1 MNRKLLVAVVSGA
14 LVLPMAAQGVEIG
27 ASGHINRTLVFS
39 GLTGTDDPNHVDG
52 ASSGS
57 RFRFTGTEELDNG
70 LSIGANLEFGA
81 LGSADA
87 SDAPNDSPATV
98 PTIRHASVDFS
109 GPFGT
114 LTVGQTAPATNLIS
128 YANLDN
134 LAWLSGTEV
143 GCDFC
148 SGSGMASTIFTTFGP
163 GRMQVVR
170 YNAPA
175 MGPVSLSFSA
185 DGNKFW
191 DAALRTSGETAG
203 GITYSLH
210 AGFTHYPATPAGP
223 ASNVFVGTALPPAA
237 PATGQTVDYHNNG
250 VGYDIVDAAT
260 GNTVMGLAT
269 SGWDGHTGTVG
280 HWKFTP
286 GAPAAPE
293 ADATTVSVAL
303 GLAQGTHVNF
313 TWGQKD
319 PDTGADSEFTHFGVG
334 HNMESTSIAATY
346 TDSDIGTGGSSWA
359 VGIGQAVGSAAQ
371 VYAGYKYLDHDSA
384 AMEDYGF
391 FVLGARVIF
400 N

>member
-14 LVLPMAAQGVEIG
+14 LVLPMAAQGVEIS
-27 ASGHINRTLVFS
+27 ASGHVHRALVFS

-70 LSIGANLEFGA
+70 LNIGANLEFAA

-87 SDAPNDSPATV
+87 SDAPNDAPATV

-114 LTVGQTAPATNLIS
+114 LTVGQTAPATHIIS

-134 LAWLSGTEV
+134 LAWLSGVEV

-148 SGSGMASTIFTTFGP
+148 TASGMKSTIFTTFGP

-185 DGNKFW
+185 DGNEFW
-191 DAALRTSGETAG
+191 DAALRSSGDMG
-203 GITYSLH
+203 GITYSIH
-210 AGFTHYPATPAGP
+210 AGFTSYPATPAGP
-223 ASNVFVGTALPPAA
+223 ASNVFVGTPVPPAA
-237 PATGQTVDYHNNG
+237 PAAGQTAVAHRDG
-250 VGYDIVDAAT
+250 VGYNIVDDAT
-260 GNTVMGLAT
+260 GNVVMGLSP
-269 SGWDGHTGTVG
+269 SGWEGGDTA
-280 HWKFTP
+280 HWKYTP
-286 GAPAAPE
+286 GAAATPASN
-293 ADATTVSVAL
+293 ATTVSVAL
-303 GLAQGTHVNF
+303 GLAQGTHVNV
-313 TWGQKD
+313 TWGQSD
-319 PDTGADSEFTHFGVG
+319 PDTGADEEFTHFGIG
-334 HNMESTSIAATY
+334 HNIENTSIAATY
-346 TDSDIGTGGSSWA
+346 TDSDIGGGGSSWA
-359 VGIGQAVGSAAQ
+359 VGIGHAMGNAE

-391 FVLGARVIF
+391 FVLGSRIKF

>member
-14 LVLPMAAQGVEIG
+14 LVLPMAAQGVEIS
-27 ASGHINRTLVFS
+27 ASGHVHRALVFS
-39 GLTGTDDPNHVDG
+39 GLTDTGDPNHVDG
-52 ASSGS
+52 ASSAS

-70 LSIGANLEFGA
+70 LSVGVNLEFGA

-87 SDAPNDSPATV
+87 SDAPNDAPATV

-114 LTVGQTAPATNLIS
+114 LTAGQTAPATHLIS

-134 LAWLSGTEV
+134 VVWLSGVEV

-148 SGSGMASTIFTTFGP
+148 TASGMKSTIFTTFGP

-185 DGNKFW
+185 DGNEFW
-191 DAALRTSGETAG
+191 DAALRASGDMG
-203 GITYSLH
+203 GIMYSFH
-210 AGFTHYPATPAGP
+210 AGFTSYPAVAAGD
-223 ASNVFVGTALPPAA
+223 ASNVFVGKILPDAA
-237 PATGQTVDYHNNG
+237 PSDTQTVRMHRSGN
-250 VGYDIVDAAT
+250 GYDILDAD
-260 GNTVMGLAT
+260 GNVVMGLAAST
-269 SGWDGHTGTVG
+269 WDDGNTG
-280 HWKFTP
+280 HWKYTP
-286 GAPAAPE
+286 GAAAEPAS
-293 ADATTVSVAL
+293 DATTVSVAL
-303 GLAQGTHVNF
+303 GLAQGTHVNV
-313 TWGQKD
+313 TWGQSD
-319 PDTGADSEFTHFGVG
+319 PDTGADGEFTHFGIG
-334 HNMESTSIAATY
+334 HNIENTSIAATY
-346 TDSDIGTGGSSWA
+346 TDSDIGGGGSSWA
-359 VGIGQAVGSAAQ
+359 VGVGHAMGSAE

-391 FVLGARVIF
+391 FVLGSRIKF